1 MGCASSVNVQI
12 EENKDNRKIIS
23 NGKEVGNIKKTD
35 NGKDN
40 NNNNDKIEE
49 RSEENHDEDED
60 YLEMPSIKKTNNENS
75 QSKTIVNMNL
85 DNKPNIHNI
94 KITDNIFN
102 NKSTNYKYLKDNKIN
117 LIKSNPIINANT
129 NPNNPNNNN
138 NQVKNSHS
146 KFIPLKHPL
155 DMSSENKGS
164 ELRYLKISMEK
175 ENENGKKKNNNDIYG
190 VNNSIEERI
199 NNYHGNIN
207 NNRDNDDEDGVNMG
221 NYGDGDNDDMCN
233 FGQSMDN
240 KKVNE
245 VINNQKELTI
255 IFDIQSTG
263 EKYNINVNQ
272 GIKLNDLF
280 EKFKKKIDLSSF
292 ERPEFMFN
300 GVYLI
305 DYDKSIEDYNITDKS
320 KINVYI

>member
-1 MGCASSVNVQI
+1 MGCNTSVNIQTKEDKDDRI
-12 EENKDNRKIIS
+12 IKINENKENKTTKNEIIE
-23 NGKEVGNIKKTD
+23 N
-35 NGKDN
+35 DN
-40 NNNNDKIEE
+40 NNN
-49 RSEENHDEDED
+49 ENAE
-60 YLEMPSIKKTNNENS
+60 YLDVESIKKTENGNTDC
-75 QSKTIVNMNL
+75 KTIIN
-85 DNKPNIHNI
+85 NKILKIHNL
-94 KITDNIFN
+94 KINKN
-102 NKSTNYKYLKDNKIN
+102 LYNYKSTNFKYLKEEQQNLHKSNLLKDNKKEMSYN
-117 LIKSNPIINANT
+117 NT
-129 NPNNPNNNN
+129 DY
-138 NQVKNSHS
+138 
-146 KFIPLKHPL
+146 ITLKHPL
-155 DMSSENKGS
+155 DNSSNDIE
-164 ELRYLKISMEK
+164 EK
-175 ENENGKKKNNNDIYG
+175 EQQNQVTTKKENIN
-190 VNNSIEERI
+190 VTTSMEERI
-199 NNYHGNIN
+199 NNYKSGKNENIEE
-207 NNRDNDDEDGVNMG
+207 DEVNMG
-221 NYGDGDNDDMCN
+221 NYKDDENDDMCN

-245 VINNQKELTI
+245 VINNPKEVTI

>member
-1 MGCASSVNVQI
+1 MGCNTSVNIQTKEDKDDRI
-12 EENKDNRKIIS
+12 IKINENKENKTTK
-23 NGKEVGNIKKTD
+23 NENIE
-35 NGKDN
+35 NDN
-40 NNNNDKIEE
+40 NNN
-49 RSEENHDEDED
+49 ENAE
-60 YLEMPSIKKTNNENS
+60 YLDVESIKKTENGNTDC
-75 QSKTIVNMNL
+75 KTIINNNVS
-85 DNKPNIHNI
+85 KIHNL
-94 KITDNIFN
+94 NIN
-102 NKSTNYKYLKDNKIN
+102 KNLYNYKSTNFGYLKEEQQNLYKSNLLKDNKKEMSYN
-117 LIKSNPIINANT
+117 NT
-129 NPNNPNNNN
+129 DY
-138 NQVKNSHS
+138 
-146 KFIPLKHPL
+146 IALKHPL
-155 DMSSENKGS
+155 DNSSNDIEEQEQQNQVTTK
-164 ELRYLKISMEK
+164 K
-175 ENENGKKKNNNDIYG
+175 ENINVIT
-190 VNNSIEERI
+190 SMEERI
-199 NNYHGNIN
+199 NNYNSGINENIEE
-207 NNRDNDDEDGVNMG
+207 DEVNMG
-221 NYGDGDNDDMCN
+221 NYKDDENDDMCN

-305 DYDKSIEDYNITDKS
+305 DYDKSIEDYDITDKS